1 MTWRNFTVS
10 PDRSHHVVEGD
21 PAYSERFDE
30 VLAFHQPGLAAVRRH
45 DEAWHITPVGQPAYP
60 RHFLRTFG
68 FYDGLAAVISK
79 DGWHHVGIGGEDIYP
94 KRYAWCGNFQ
104 EGRCPVRRFDDVFFH
119 IDCEGNSAYPDLWWY
134 AGDFRDGI
142 AVVQAAD
149 GRSTHI
155 DRRGH
160 LLHGRWYSDLDVFHK
175 GFARARDE
183 SGWTHVDSAGA
194 PVYRRRFAMVE
205 PYYNGRARVEGFDGA
220 LEVIDEAG
228 ATIVELRPAQRSE
241 FAALSADLAG
251 FWRTQAIAAAVSL
264 GLFEALPCSEEEVA
278 ERCHLHPDGARRI
291 LRALGELN
299 LAAHI
304 GSAWELTTRGTML
317 CAEHPLTLADA
328 AREYAGSLSH
338 MWECLTDALRADSG
352 WAAPDIFGLVAKD
365 EQRREGHH
373 RMLRSYA
380 RHDYP
385 LVPAALR
392 LRGDERVA
400 DVGGGLGVLG
410 RFILDTY
417 PAASV
422 TVLDR
427 PEVIEQAT
435 PEAGQRSGLH
445 WRTADLFSPWP
456 ITADAVVLARVLHDW
471 DDEAAIRIL
480 ERARDA
486 LVPGGRVFILE
497 MVMEED
503 GVAGSLC
510 DIHLLVVA
518 GGRERTAAEYEK
530 LLAAANFAL
539 VEIRAITALTS
550 VLIAVGR

>member
-1 MTWRNFTVS
+1 MTWKNLPVS

-155 DRRGH
+155 DRRGTCCMDGGIVTWMSFTRFRPTRDRADGRTSTAPEH
-160 LLHGRWYSDLDVFHK
+160 RLPATFRHGRALLQWP
-175 GFARARDE
+175 RQ
-183 SGWTHVDSAGA
+183 
-194 PVYRRRFAMVE
+194 
-205 PYYNGRARVEGFDGA
+205 VEGFDGA

-299 LAAHI
+299 LAAHL
-304 GSAWELTTRGTML
+304 GSTWELTARGMML

-328 AREYAGSLSH
+328 AREYAGPLSQ
-338 MWECLTDALRADSG
+338 MWEHLTDALRADSG

-445 WRTADLFSPWP
+445 WRTAYLFSPWP